1 MLVDI
6 IIGISHFVIVILH
19 GKRCVMTEYRPRRSM
34 LFMPARNE
42 RALVKAK
49 SLSCDGV
56 ILDLED
62 AVAPAMKEHAR
73 DRAVE
78 AVKSGGYGD
87 RELVVRVNG
96 LDTEWWQDDVLGV
109 ASVKPAAILIPKVE
123 SAETVR
129 VVSALIDEA
138 GAKDTTVWAMLETPL
153 AYLRAEEIASS
164 SERLSCFVVGTNDLV
179 KDLRAQHTKTREP
192 VITALG
198 IAMLTARAYGLN
210 ILDGVYNDFRNS
222 DGFWDECLQAR
233 DMGFDGKTLIH
244 PSQIDSANEVF
255 GPSDDDV
262 LYAEKLI
269 AAFHEAK
276 SVSKGVAVLD
286 GKMIEDL
293 HVEEARRTLAIAAA
307 IACGI

>member
-1 MLVDI
+1 
-6 IIGISHFVIVILH
+6 
-19 GKRCVMTEYRPRRSM
+19 MTEYRPRRSM
-34 LFMPARNE
+34 LFMPADNE
-42 RALVKAK
+42 RALAKAK

-62 AVAPAMKEHAR
+62 AVAPTMKAHAR
-73 DRAVE
+73 DKAVE
-78 AVKSGGYGD
+78 AVKSGGYAH
-87 RELVVRVNG
+87 RELIVRVNG
-96 LDTEWWQDDVLGV
+96 LDTEWWQDDVRSV
-109 ASVKPAAILIPKVE
+109 AAVKPSAILIPKVD
-123 SAETVR
+123 SSETVHT
-129 VVSALIDEA
+129 VSELIEET
-138 GAKDTTVWAMLETPL
+138 GAKDTAVWAMLETPM
-153 AYLRAEEIASS
+153 AYLRAEEIAAS

-198 IAMLTARAYGLN
+198 LAMLTARAYGLT

-244 PSQIDSANEVF
+244 PTQIDGANEAF

-262 LYAEKLI
+262 VYAEKLI

-276 SVSKGVAVLD
+276 SEGKGVAVLD

>member
-1 MLVDI
+1 V
-6 IIGISHFVIVILH
+6 
-19 GKRCVMTEYRPRRSM
+19 TERRPRRSM
-34 LFMPARNE
+34 LFMPADNE
-42 RALVKAK
+42 RALAKAK

-62 AVAPAMKEHAR
+62 AVAPPMKAHAR
-73 DRAVE
+73 DNAVE
-78 AVKSGGYGD
+78 AVKSGEYGH
-87 RELVVRVNG
+87 RELIVRVNG

-109 ASVKPAAILIPKVE
+109 AAVKPAAILIPKVE

-129 VVSALIDEA
+129 AVSDKIEET
-138 GAKDTTVWAMLETPL
+138 GAKDTAVWAMLETPM
-153 AYLRAEEIASS
+153 AYLRAEEIAASS
-164 SERLSCFVVGTNDLV
+164 ARLSCFIVGTNDLV
-179 KDLRAQHTKTREP
+179 KDLRAKHTKTREP

-198 IAMLTARAYGLN
+198 LAMLTARAYGLT

-244 PSQIDSANEVF
+244 PAQIDGANEAF
-255 GPSDDDV
+255 GPSSEDI
-262 LYAEKLI
+262 LYAERLI
-269 AAFHEAK
+269 EAFHLAEQ
-276 SVSKGVAVLD
+276 VGKGVAVLD

>member
-1 MLVDI
+1 M
-6 IIGISHFVIVILH
+6 S
-19 GKRCVMTEYRPRRSM
+19 EYRPRRSM
-34 LFMPARNE
+34 LFMPADNE
-42 RALVKAK
+42 RALAKAK

-62 AVAPAMKEHAR
+62 AVAPAMKAHAR
-73 DRAVE
+73 DKAVE
-78 AVKSGGYGD
+78 AVKSGGYAH
-87 RELVVRVNG
+87 RELIVRVNG
-96 LDTEWWQDDVLGV
+96 LDTEWWQDDVRSV
-109 ASVKPAAILIPKVE
+109 AAAKPSAILIPKVD
-123 SAETVR
+123 SAETVHT
-129 VVSALIDEA
+129 VSELIEET
-138 GAKDTTVWAMLETPL
+138 GAKDTAVWAMLETPM
-153 AYLRAEEIASS
+153 AYLRAEEIAAS

-198 IAMLTARAYGLN
+198 LAVLTARAYGLT

-244 PSQIDSANEVF
+244 PTQIDGANEAF
-255 GPSDDDV
+255 GPGDDDV
-262 LYAEKLI
+262 VYAEKLI

-276 SVSKGVAVLD
+276 SEGKGVAVLD